1 MPLDKY
7 IIVAKNFGYLSV
19 LNALNM
25 VLPLI
30 SIPYLTNTIGTS
42 YYGVY
47 IYVLVLVQ
55 SINVITQYGFQFSAT
70 KKISQNRNDKAFVER
85 ISSTVLVARFF
96 IATICIAL
104 ILGMSRWLLD
114 TDDRLLMFITALG
127 MVYGDVFI
135 PTWLFQGMERMK
147 FVTIVNAVSKIL
159 FTLLIFIVI
168 SSPNDYRYILLLNS
182 VGFIVAAVLSMIL
195 VKVQFGLSLR
205 MPRLSDVWHELRESF
220 TLFLSM
226 IGIDLYRNV
235 NVIVLKFFVSDAA
248 VGVYAI
254 AEKVI
259 KATQS
264 FITPISQALFPHVS
278 LKIKSEG
285 IGSSMHL
292 LYRAS
297 FLLVC
302 FTIAASVG
310 IYLCGDL
317 LVSLTGKDFGEI
329 KPLMSMM
336 YPVLVFGC
344 LNYLLGIV
352 GLVNLGQQKFFFYA
366 VFLSGTVS
374 LLLLLLFARYWGV
387 QIAAMTISMSEIL
400 LFIACACRLWYLHKK
415 ESQSKK

>member
-182 VGFIVAAVLSMIL
+182 VGFIVAAVLSMTL

-205 MPRLSDVWHELRESF
+205 MPRLNDVWHELRESF

-248 VGVYAI
+248 VGIYAI

-310 IYLCGDL
+310 IYLCGDF

-387 QIAAMTISMSEIL
+387 QIAAITISMSEIL
-400 LFIACACRLWYLHKK
+400 LFIACACRLGYLHKK